1 MMSTQINKTT
11 WLLICAFA
19 LSPIAAQSADSTA
32 TTDHSTMDHS
42 KMDMSTTNDSGAMDM
57 NMDMPGMQ
65 MQGGSAPP
73 DARDPNAYSDGQT
86 LTSGDYVLPGP
97 RLIHMA
103 DEHNFAGI
111 LVDRLER
118 VDTSGPNSTAYD
130 LMAWYGR
137 DYNKLVIK
145 SEGDVFSGTLEESRT
160 DALWSHAIT
169 DYWDAQLGMRYD
181 SSADLPGRS
190 WLAAGVQGIAPYW
203 FEIDATAYVGND
215 SRSAL
220 RLQAEYELL
229 FTQKL
234 ILSPRIETNLY
245 GKDDSA
251 RGIGSGVSDMTAGV
265 RLRYE
270 IRREFAPYIGVE
282 YTSKYGKTAD
292 YARAD
297 GASVSD
303 THWVAGLRFWY

>member
-1 MMSTQINKTT
+1 MMNAHINKLQ
-11 WLLICAFA
+11 WLLVCTLA
-19 LSPIAAQSADSTA
+19 LSPIAAQSADSAT

-42 KMDMSTTNDSGAMDM
+42 KMDMSNTQDSAAMD
-57 NMDMPGMQ
+57 MDMPGMQ
-65 MQGGSAPP
+65 MQGGSAPS
-73 DARDPNAYSDGQT
+73 DARDPHAYSDGQT

-97 RLIHMA
+97 RLLHMA

-145 SEGDVFSGTLEESRT
+145 SEGDVFSGTLEESQT
-160 DALWSHAIT
+160 DILWSHAIT

-181 SSADLPGRS
+181 SSADLSGRG
-190 WLAAGVQGIAPYW
+190 WLAAGVQGLAPYW

-251 RGIGSGVSDMTAGV
+251 RGIGSGVSDMTVGV

-270 IRREFAPYIGVE
+270 IRREFAPYIGIE
-282 YTSKYGKTAD
+282 YTSKYGTTAD
-292 YARAD
+292 YARAA
-297 GASVSD
+297 GADVSD